1 MRSNILDKAFSQFDI
16 NIFEPFARKNVL
28 ITGATGLVGSLL
40 VKAFSYANDSHGTS
54 ATIYAVVRN
63 KAKAEDVL
71 DGYLSNAINF
81 VEQDLSE
88 AFTAKLPKIDYIVHA
103 AAITQSKIM
112 VQRPVEVINTS
123 LVSTQGL
130 LRLAQADFAKMLYI
144 SSMEYYGTL
153 PENTLATED
162 KLGYID
168 LSSARSCYPE
178 SKRMCECMCNAYA
191 QQFGVDVCSARLA
204 QTFGAGV
211 LEGENRAFMQFL
223 RSALAN
229 ENIALKTTGLS
240 ETNYV
245 NSIDAI
251 KAILTL
257 LASGVSGEAYNVV
270 NEKTHST
277 IRDVAQLVIDEFSN
291 GTSHLVFDIDA
302 NNTSGYAADVKLQL
316 CANKMEALGWSPQY
330 GLIDS
335 FKQLQHYLNE
345 QQTDGQSNRCC

>member
-1 MRSNILDKAFSQFDI
+1 MRSNILDKAFSQIGRDA
-16 NIFEPFARKNVL
+16 FEPFDRKNVL

-40 VKAFSYANDSHGTS
+40 VKAFAYANETYGTS

-63 KAKAEDVL
+63 KTKAESVL
-71 DGYLSNAINF
+71 DGYLSNEINLIK
-81 VEQDLSE
+81 QDLSE
-88 AFTAKLPKIDYIVHA
+88 SLTTELPKIDYIVHA

-112 VQRPVEVINTS
+112 VQRPVDVINTS
-123 LVSTQGL
+123 LVSTQNL
-130 LRLAQADFAKMLYI
+130 LRLAQTESAKMLYI
-144 SSMEYYGTL
+144 SSMEYYGSL
-153 PENTLATED
+153 SEGTLATED

-191 QQFGVDVCSARLA
+191 QQFGVGVCSARLA

-223 RSALAN
+223 RSALVN
-229 ENIALKTTGLS
+229 EDITLKTKGLS

-257 LASGVSGEAYNVV
+257 LAKGVSGEAYNVV
-270 NEKTHST
+270 NEETHST
-277 IRDVAQLVIDEFSN
+277 IKDVAQLVIDEFSN
-291 GTSHLVFDIDA
+291 GTSRLVFDIDM
-302 NNTSGYAADVKLQL
+302 NNASGYAADVKLRL
-316 CANKMEALGWSPQY
+316 CASKLKALDWSPQY
-330 GLIDS
+330 GIVDS
-335 FKQLQHYLNE
+335 FKQLQCYLNE
-345 QQTDGQSNRCC
+345 QQANG

>member
-1 MRSNILDKAFSQFDI
+1 MRSNILDKAFSQIDRDA
-16 NIFEPFARKNVL
+16 FEPFVHKNILV
-28 ITGATGLVGSLL
+28 TGATGLVGSLL
-40 VKAFSYANDSHGTS
+40 VKAFSYANEAYGASV
-54 ATIYAVVRN
+54 AIYAVVRN
-63 KAKAEDVL
+63 KTKAVSVL
-71 DGYLSNAINF
+71 DGYLSNEVNL
-81 VEQDLSE
+81 VKQDLSKTL
-88 AFTAKLPKIDYIVHA
+88 TAELPKIDYIVHA

-112 VQRPVEVINTS
+112 VQRPVEVIKTS
-123 LVSTQGL
+123 LVSTQEL
-130 LRLAQADFAKMLYI
+130 LRLAQADSAKMLYI

-153 PENTLATED
+153 PKDTLATED

-229 ENIALKTTGLS
+229 ENITLKTSGLS

-257 LASGVSGEAYNVV
+257 LASGVSGGAYNVV
-270 NEKTHST
+270 NEETHST
-277 IRDVAQLVIDEFSN
+277 IRDVAQLVIDKFSN
-291 GTSHLVFDIDA
+291 GTSRLVFDIDMK
-302 NNTSGYAADVKLQL
+302 NTSGYAADVKLKL
-316 CANKMEALGWSPQY
+316 CANKLETLGWSPQY

-335 FKQLQHYLNE
+335 FKQLQCYINE
-345 QQTDGQSNRCC
+345 QQANG